1 MAESPTKYAKKKEED
16 TKENKAENATTTA
29 ELTKAQI
36 DENELINKVTQK
48 IIPKKRPPV
57 VSKPQTA
64 VQAPRVKKILS
75 PRSN

>member
-36 DENELINKVTQK
+36 DENELINKVT
-48 IIPKKRPPV
+48 
-57 VSKPQTA
+57 
-64 VQAPRVKKILS
+64 
-75 PRSN
+75 